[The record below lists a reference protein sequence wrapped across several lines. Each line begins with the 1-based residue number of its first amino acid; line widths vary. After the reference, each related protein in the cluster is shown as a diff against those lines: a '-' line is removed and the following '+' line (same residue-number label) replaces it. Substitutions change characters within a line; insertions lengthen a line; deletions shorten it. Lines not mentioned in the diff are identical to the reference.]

1 VLEQHSERHSDRD
14 RGKVDRFEEVR
25 CRLRSPRRITSRAG
39 SCRPFTRSGVNS
51 LRNRRIKRV
60 CLLGRRLPV
69 QAAFSP
75 KEIEQIGDI
84 ERTSLTVTE
93 EDLFLDDVSKSALV
107 DLKVKVNYESLNAR
121 SEAVTSREP
130 RLRN

>member
-1 VLEQHSERHSDRD
+1 M
-14 RGKVDRFEEVR
+14 
-25 CRLRSPRRITSRAG
+25 
-39 SCRPFTRSGVNS
+39 
-51 LRNRRIKRV
+51 
-60 CLLGRRLPV
+60 

-75 KEIEQIGDI
+75 KEIEEIGDI
-84 ERTSLTVTE
+84 ERPSLTVTE

-107 DLKVKVNYESLNAR
+107 DSRVSVNYESLNAR